1 MLDYDWHLST
11 PRLYISHVNP
21 SNDIHCDFFVE
32 YMSDRG
38 SAKLDELSRTMPK
51 REAIAKL
58 HILPRLE
65 RMEKLG
71 WGRYLVS
78 LKPEAVDE
86 DSSIIPFSQ
95 RHLEPIGCVT
105 MQLARYPGGG
115 PTAPDLGFSFL
126 DRYQGKGYATEA
138 AQRLMKYFEEERG
151 QKGFL
156 GLTDPDNDKA
166 KKMFQRM
173 GFEDRGERDVVGV
186 VEGKTFMASVW
197 SKGLEGDLEEYGFQ

>member
-1 MLDYDWHLST
+1 TMLDYDWHLST
-11 PRLYISHVNP
+11 PRLYISHANP
-21 SNDIHCDFFVE
+21 SNDIHCDFFIE

-65 RMEKLG
+65 RMEKLS

-78 LKPEAVDE
+78 LKPEAR
-86 DSSIIPFSQ
+86 P
-95 RHLEPIGCVT
+95 LEPIGCVT

-138 AQRLMKYFEEERG
+138 AQRLMKYFEEEKG

-156 GLTDPDNDKA
+156 GLTDPENDKA

-173 GFEDRGERDVVGV
+173 G
-186 VEGKTFMASVW
+186 
-197 SKGLEGDLEEYGFQ
+197 